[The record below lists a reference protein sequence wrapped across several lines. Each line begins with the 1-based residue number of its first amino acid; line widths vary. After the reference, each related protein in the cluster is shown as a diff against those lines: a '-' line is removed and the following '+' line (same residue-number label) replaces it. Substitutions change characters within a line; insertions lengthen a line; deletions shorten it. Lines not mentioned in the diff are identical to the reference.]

1 MESSSQD
8 MNTTNQPG
16 HKPSFSALIDAIALQ
31 EQCFEQSL
39 ASQQLWAKQLAD
51 EQEAKIK
58 ATVQKI
64 TVDAAEVD
72 EILKGKNIVTSDAK
86 PEGFNSKSE
95 ERELQSQPTCGQF
108 STSRSRSTSLVRY
121 PEPDVFKENRR
132 TNGDQI
138 PRVSNTNQVIVEAE
152 LIVGHREVL
161 RLTLTLT
168 MEGLLIAE
176 SIEKEEVHHPWKK
189 AGKGKDLHLNQ
200 RLRDIAMRILI
211 PEGRGASDASRVMML
226 AETIIRCTKD
236 PLMSVSLTIV
246 GLLIA
251 ENIEKAVVHRIW
263 KETGKRKGD
272 LHLNLSIRVISTRT
286 PIVSDASQVIVE
298 ANVMTVTLT
307 MEGLLIAKSIEKRE
321 VHHPWRLVGVTR
333 VDIF

>member
-1 MESSSQD
+1 MGNFQHQD
-8 MNTTNQPG
+8 PDLPLLSGIQNQM
-16 HKPSFSALIDAIALQ
+16 FSRKIEGIPQEIMSTRGILAISTLT
-31 EQCFEQSL
+31 S
-39 ASQQLWAKQLAD
+39 
-51 EQEAKIK
+51 
-58 ATVQKI
+58 
-64 TVDAAEVD
+64 
-72 EILKGKNIVTSDAK
+72 EIIFT
-86 PEGFNSKSE
+86 
-95 ERELQSQPTCGQF
+95 
-108 STSRSRSTSLVRY
+108 
-121 PEPDVFKENRR
+121 R

-168 MEGLLIAE
+168 VEGLLIAE

-211 PEGRGASDASRVMML
+211 PEGRGASDASRVMIL

-251 ENIEKAVVHRIW
+251 ENIEKGVVHRIW

-307 MEGLLIAKSIEKRE
+307 MAGLLIAKSIEKRE